1 MMCAGRGVGGGN
13 LFFDVD
19 CVVDGY
25 HSAQVR
31 MPFVRSVS
39 RLCLGFVGFRGSI
52 HSIVCGCACLL
63 NGALENDTDLPTIL
77 LVWATPL
84 CNLVCSLNE
93 SIELSV
99 NLLRYVW
106 VSLTWEFFG
115 DASLDGSWISFIYF
129 YIVVDVDWCRNR
141 EWGAK

>member
-31 MPFVRSVS
+31 MPFARSVS

-63 NGALENDTDLPTIL
+63 NGALENDTDLPKNVL
-77 LVWATPL
+77 ECAMPR
-84 CNLVCSLNE
+84 CNVVCSLSE
-93 SIELSV
+93 SIQLSV
-99 NLLRYVW
+99 DLVRDVW
-106 VSLTWEFFG
+106 VSST
-115 DASLDGSWISFIYF
+115 
-129 YIVVDVDWCRNR
+129 
-141 EWGAK
+141 